1 MCDDQESVFAGLVE
15 KFLDAAVEGWS
26 DGLAF
31 GDASP
36 LAGRGDGAPIGA
48 EADEAAFLAVP
59 FAD

>member
-1 MCDDQESVFAGLVE
+1 MRDDQESVLAGFVQKL
-15 KFLDAAVEGWS
+15 LDAAVEGWS

-31 GDASP
+31 GDAAP